1 MMFRY
6 NDDVALFNEPASEI
20 ETLEEA
26 VLEECYL
33 ANDLTALERKLTASP
48 GFTAVKDEVATT
60 MFAIV
65 GKDFNFFNMDITSP
79 AEIEQQAT
87 KDTYKPISPKEVKPR
102 TLDFQEA
109 QFLKSSRLPDST
121 VKSVQPA
128 NNDEYE
134 YNPDDTDNR
143 ENKYFYETVRSITT
157 VGVNDIQPKLI
168 NKTAGFDGTTNGYT
182 QHPLQADNL
191 HAFTIDGVPV
201 DDGFW
206 GITLANRSFYRQN
219 FETLYDHRNDPALYQ
234 DYVHQMSEATL
245 EYARCNKIFL
255 SDRPSKCLL
264 SKLASP
270 IMNPL
275 YTEEL
280 KFNEMTILA
289 GFTTYRVVP
298 FFGLDLSGSG
308 DSMLMPQDDF
318 VIKYGGIGF
327 GAASTVT
334 KVSGVDDAIFSFGG
348 FSYAP
353 DNMRPFEKLPHGDRF
368 PKRRSWYPVWPRDSI
383 VHGCAESNQVCTYQ
397 EEFDL
402 NTNPRKR
409 NFPTP
414 KISIFNPLTAKAC
427 CSDTFY
433 ALVRYIVPHYPT
445 PTYSHLPLSS
455 IRFRKTLMHL

>member
-79 AEIEQQAT
+79 AEIDQQVT
-87 KDTYKPISPKEVKPR
+87 TETYTPPQPKELKPEPI
-102 TLDFQEA
+102 DGQIS

-121 VKSVQPA
+121 VKSVQPL
-128 NNDEYE
+128 NDDEHEYTP
-134 YNPDDTDNR
+134 NDGGDA
-143 ENKYFYETVRSITT
+143 YFYSTVQSITT

-168 NKTAGFDGTTNGYT
+168 TKAANFDGTANGDT
-182 QHPLQADNL
+182 QPPLQADNL
-191 HAFTIDGVPV
+191 HAFTIDGVLV

-219 FETLYDHRNDPALYQ
+219 FSTLYDHRNDPALYQ
-234 DYVHQMSEATL
+234 DYVHQMSEVTL
-245 EYARCNKIFL
+245 EAVRCGRTFL

-280 KFNEMTILA
+280 TFNDVTILT

-334 KVSGVDDAIFSFGG
+334 KVSGNDDAIFSFGG

-353 DNMRPFEKLPHGDRF
+353 DNKRPFEKLPHGDRF

-397 EEFDL
+397 DEFDL

-409 NFPTP
+409 TFPPP

-433 ALVRYIVPHYPT
+433 ALVRSIVP
-445 PTYSHLPLSS
+445 
-455 IRFRKTLMHL
+455 R

>member
-79 AEIEQQAT
+79 AEIEQQVT
-87 KDTYKPISPKEVKPR
+87 TNTYSPISPKEVKPI
-102 TLDFQEA
+102 TLDFQTS
-109 QFLKSSRLPDST
+109 QYLKSSRLPDST
-121 VKSVQPA
+121 VKSVQPL

-134 YNPDDTDNR
+134 YNPDDRNNR
-143 ENKYFYETVRSITT
+143 ENAYFYKTVRSITT

-168 NKTAGFDGTTNGYT
+168 NKTTGFDGTTNGYT

-191 HAFTIDGVPV
+191 HAFTIGDGDVPV

-206 GITLANRSFYRQN
+206 GITLANRSFYRKN

-234 DYVHQMSEATL
+234 DYVHQMSEAFKSGDCGKL
-245 EYARCNKIFL
+245 DFGGE
-255 SDRPSKCLL
+255 CLL

-280 KFNEMTILA
+280 TFNEKLILT

-298 FFGLDLSGSG
+298 FFGLDLSGPG

-318 VIKYGGIGF
+318 VIKYGGVGF

-334 KVSGVDDAIFSFGG
+334 KVSGNDDAIFSFGG

-414 KISIFNPLTAKAC
+414 KISIFTPLTAKAC

-433 ALVRYIVPHYPT
+433 ALVRSIMSLYLVPIH
-445 PTYSHLPLSS
+445 
-455 IRFRKTLMHL
+455 